1 MRSGR
6 DSMVDIIIAI
16 GVVNVIH
23 HCLCVSGLWLHFFV
37 LSKLYY
43 VYKRL
48 GLKFGNMLLLKSNVG
63 SNMFENVV
71 CHCSGLKIGSVSPLR
86 PYVGSSTH

>member
-1 MRSGR
+1 LLMLYTT
-6 DSMVDIIIAI
+6 A
-16 GVVNVIH
+16 
-23 HCLCVSGLWLHFFV
+23 CVLVGCGFIFFV

-48 GLKFGNMLLLKSNVG
+48 GLKFGNMSLLKSNVG

>member
-1 MRSGR
+1 
-6 DSMVDIIIAI
+6 
-16 GVVNVIH
+16 
-23 HCLCVSGLWLHFFV
+23 V

-48 GLKFGNMLLLKSNVG
+48 GLKFGNMSLLKSNVG

-86 PYVGSSTH
+86 PYVGSSTHWSNFEIYDEPRWKMAVFSHWNNIMYVST